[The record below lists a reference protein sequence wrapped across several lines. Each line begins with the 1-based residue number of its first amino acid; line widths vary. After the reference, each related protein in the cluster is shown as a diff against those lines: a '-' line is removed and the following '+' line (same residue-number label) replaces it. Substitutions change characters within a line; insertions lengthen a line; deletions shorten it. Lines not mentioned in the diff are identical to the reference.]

1 MRTFRLASYNIH
13 KARGL
18 DGRTS
23 IERIARVIDELNAD
37 VVVLQEVVNRDG
49 VTGDQVRFLS
59 ERLSY
64 WPALGEAR
72 KHEGAPYGNVTLS
85 RRRIVASRQFDLT
98 VAGHEERCALRT
110 DIPVGP
116 ALVHVFNLH
125 LGTNFFER
133 RKQAVR
139 LIETE
144 ILSGV
149 DITGPRIVAGD
160 FNEWTRGLVSR
171 NLSAEFEDLRKHLGR
186 RRVYPAGIPLLNL
199 DHAYFDRHLAV
210 ERAYFHINRRSLI
223 ASDHLPL
230 VVDFRLRK
238 P

>member
-1 MRTFRLASYNIH
+1 MRTFRLVSYNIH

-23 IERIARVIDELNAD
+23 IERIARVIEALNAD
-37 VVVLQEVVNRDG
+37 VVVLQEVVNREG
-49 VTGDQVRFLS
+49 AKGDQVRFLS

-64 WPALGEAR
+64 WPAIGEAR

-85 RRRIVASRQFDLT
+85 RRRILESRQFDLT
-98 VAGHEERCALRT
+98 VPGHEERCALRT

-116 ALVHVFNLH
+116 GLVHVFNLH

-139 LIETE
+139 LIEEDVLTA
-144 ILSGV
+144 I
-149 DITGPRIVAGD
+149 DISGPRIVAGD

-171 NLSAEFEDLRKHLGR
+171 RLSNEFDDLRKHLGR
-186 RRVYPAGIPLLNL
+186 RRAYPSGIPLLGL
-199 DHAYFDRHLAV
+199 DHAYFDRHLEV
-210 ERAYFHINRRSLI
+210 EKAYFEINRRSLL

-230 VVDFRLRK
+230 VVDFRLKR

>member
-23 IERIARVIDELNAD
+23 IERIARVIEELNAD
-37 VVVLQEVVNRDG
+37 VVVLQEVVNRTSP
-49 VTGDQVRFLS
+49 TGDQVRFLS

-72 KHEGAPYGNVTLS
+72 KHEGVPYGNVTLS
-85 RRRIVASRQFDLT
+85 RRKIRSTQQFDLT
-98 VAGHEERCALRT
+98 VPGHEERCALRT
-110 DIPVGP
+110 DIPMGP
-116 ALVHVFNLH
+116 GLVHIFNLH

-133 RKQAVR
+133 RKQSVR
-139 LIETE
+139 LIEKD
-144 ILSGV
+144 ILSAV
-149 DITGPRIVAGD
+149 DISGPRIVVGD

-171 NLSAEFEDLRKHLGR
+171 NLAKEFDDLRKHLGR
-186 RRVYPAGIPLLNL
+186 RRVYPAGIPFLHL
-199 DHAYFDRHLAV
+199 DHAYFDRHLEV
-210 ERAYFHINRRSLI
+210 ERAFHLINRRSLV

-230 VVDFRLRK
+230 VVDFRLKK